1 MNQKNLWFAKISED
15 CVQVFWARTNK
26 INMWQCWIWNVE
38 IRSSEDSRIFH
49 SICVAKGD
57 ITNYVWA
64 TRDELD
70 RLIDQ
75 NQKKK
80 MEEKSR
86 FNWIRLNFHS
96 SVLILWHLD
105 VSVAI
110 TPIYAMRS
118 FHFDQLFEPS
128 CPILNCIWFLLSN
141 IEDWSRMI
149 VVSFN
154 CIFQLF
160 SKWF

>member
-1 MNQKNLWFAKISED
+1 M
-15 CVQVFWARTNK
+15 T
-26 INMWQCWIWNVE
+26 NVE
-38 IRSSEDSRIFH
+38 FEMLKFGVRKIVEYFTRYV
-49 SICVAKGD
+49 CAKGD

-75 NQKKK
+75 NQKK

-149 VVSFN
+149 VVTRKKPIVSSN
-154 CIFQLF
+154 CSQNGFRVKTNRL
-160 SKWF
+160 